1 MMSVSLK
8 AFYRSTP
15 RCSRA
20 LGVCFV
26 QSKKRQRERETERKV
41 RQVVSEYLENE
52 EGMALGTETS
62 ILYLAKDSGGRALD
76 PRVLECDGES
86 RLPPAKGDVNFSSTT
101 LDIRLKF

>member
-26 QSKKRQRERETERKV
+26 QSKKRQREKETERKV
-41 RQVVSEYLENE
+41 HKVVYEYLEN

-76 PRVLECDGES
+76 SRVLECDGES
-86 RLPPAKGDVNFSSTT
+86 RLPLAKGDVKLPSTT
-101 LDIRLKF
+101 LNIRS